1 MKKKDCL
8 PSLLK
13 LQIVEEQGMG
23 EHEINNV
30 LNLAN
35 NNELS
40 YLQDKVEYLR
50 NEINNLKLKKAEF
63 TNHVL
68 T

>member
-1 MKKKDCL
+1 M
-8 PSLLK
+8 
-13 LQIVEEQGMG
+13 EEQGMG